1 MIKRLVKG
9 VFPRKAVSG
18 LSGLRNGLFDGY
30 ARKSYS
36 QEGED
41 MILWRIFDGRDA
53 GFYVDVGA
61 FHPKRLSNTHFFYK
75 KGWRGIN
82 LDATPGS
89 MAVFNRQRPRD
100 INIEAAISSVP
111 KEMTFFIYNE
121 PNLNTFDR
129 ELVLDRQNRGG
140 DFNRAYHIIE
150 ERKVRTAT
158 LAGILK
164 EKLPNAQKI
173 DFLSVDVEGMD
184 LDVLGSNDWQRFR
197 PEYILVEV
205 LWKDF
210 QELPDD
216 AVYKY
221 LVGKGYRLMA
231 KTVNTLIFR
240 DGYAHKIS

>member
-1 MIKRLVKG
+1 MIKKLVKG
-9 VFPRKAVSG
+9 VFPGKAVSG
-18 LSGLRNGLFDGY
+18 LRNELFDGY

-41 MILWRIFDGRDA
+41 MILWRIFDGRNA

-61 FHPKRLSNTHFFYK
+61 FHPKRLSNTHYFYK

-82 LDATPGS
+82 LDATPGC
-89 MAVFNRQRPRD
+89 MAVFNKQRPRD
-100 INIEAAISSVP
+100 INIEAAISSEQ
-111 KEMTFFIYNE
+111 KELTFFIYNE

-129 ELVLDRQNRGG
+129 ELVLARQKRGG
-140 DFNRAYHIIE
+140 SFNRAYYIVE

-164 EKLPNAQKI
+164 EKLPRAQKI

-184 LDVLGSNDWQRFR
+184 LDVLRSNDWQHFR

-210 QELPDD
+210 LELPDD
-216 AVYKY
+216 DVYKY
-221 LVGKGYRLMA
+221 LDGRGYRLMA

-240 DGYAHKIS
+240 DGNVAKVS